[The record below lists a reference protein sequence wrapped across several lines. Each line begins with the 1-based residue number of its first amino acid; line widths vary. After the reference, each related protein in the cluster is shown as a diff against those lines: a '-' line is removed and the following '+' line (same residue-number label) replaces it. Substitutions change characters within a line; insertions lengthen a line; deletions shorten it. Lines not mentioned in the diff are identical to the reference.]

1 MTKRPHK
8 RGGVIEGG
16 GGLWLSIKEVGPEGR
31 WGEGNFEFWL
41 VINFE

>member
-16 GGLWLSIKEVGPEGR
+16 GGRWLSIKDVGPEGR
-31 WGEGNFEFWL
+31 WGEENFEFWL